1 VRFSLYRLRQLDE
14 VFLARDAEEMAR
26 QPRTERTALMGEP
39 RQAVGMERYSA
50 SYIAFAME
58 PEKFA
63 QLEPDVN
70 RAEAAGNIFV
80 EIANKD

>member
-1 VRFSLYRLRQLDE
+1 MLQRN
-14 VFLARDAEEMAR
+14 
-26 QPRTERTALMGEP
+26 
-39 RQAVGMERYSA
+39 AVAMQRYSA
-50 SYIAFAME
+50 SYIACAME

-80 EIANKD
+80 EIANEE